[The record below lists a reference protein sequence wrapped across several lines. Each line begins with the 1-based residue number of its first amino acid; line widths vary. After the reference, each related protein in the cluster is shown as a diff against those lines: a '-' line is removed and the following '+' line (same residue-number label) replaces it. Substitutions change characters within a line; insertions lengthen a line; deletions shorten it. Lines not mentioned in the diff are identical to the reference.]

1 MGTDEVSCDVSSES
15 EDEESNDC
23 NSLFGNFI
31 NNTDVTI
38 NLFKLTPQDVLT
50 DREQKASDD
59 QTFFR
64 ELSMLRERRASKMEH
79 MSH

>member
-1 MGTDEVSCDVSSES
+1 MGTDDVSCNLSSES
-15 EDEESNDC
+15 EGEESNDC

-31 NNTDVTI
+31 NNTEVTI
-38 NLFKLTPQDVLT
+38 NLFKLTPQDVLKSQ
-50 DREQKASDD
+50 EEKASDD

-64 ELSMLRERRASKMEH
+64 ELSMLRERRASKIEQ